1 MVLFEFKSKVA
12 FKFFYCKSALI
23 YKKNVISYRYSL
35 LLVDHLK
42 NYFYMK
48 YKLLLQ
54 LFVASFIFSA
64 CSKSRSDGVVKPS
77 GPSWTLTVDGKN
89 YSWSGPFPAT
99 VSNNGQAS
107 YVGTFGISPAANI
120 VLNSISVAGLAPQMI
135 TIQLSNTSTGT
146 FSMTPDSYL
155 IGNDMGNSFSLV
167 LDNSKLFTTVAPGSN
182 ISFKVNSLS
191 DKTFVT
197 NGISGY
203 GYVTGTFSGTIGD
216 LSGGM
221 HTISGSYNCVR
232 MQ

>member
-1 MVLFEFKSKVA
+1 MKYTF
-12 FKFFYCKSALI
+12 LI
-23 YKKNVISYRYSL
+23 YA
-35 LLVDHLK
+35 
-42 NYFYMK
+42 
-48 YKLLLQ
+48 
-54 LFVASFIFSA
+54 FVGAIFLSA
-64 CSKSRSDGVVKPS
+64 CSKTGTNEGSLTT
-77 GPSWTLTVDGKN
+77 GPNWTLTLDGKK

-135 TIQLSNTSTGT
+135 TIQLSNTATGT
-146 FSMTPDSYL
+146 FSMTPDTYI

-197 NGISGY
+197 NGINGY

-221 HTISGSYNCVR
+221 HTISGTYNCVR

>member
-1 MVLFEFKSKVA
+1 MVV
-12 FKFFYCKSALI
+12 Y
-23 YKKNVISYRYSL
+23 
-35 LLVDHLK
+35 LK
-42 NYFYMK
+42 NYFHMK
-48 YKLLLQ
+48 CKLLNL
-54 LFVASFIFSA
+54 LFIASFFFSS
-64 CSKSRSDGVVKPS
+64 CSKTGTNEGSFTS
-77 GPSWTLTVDGKN
+77 GPNWTLTLDGKK

-120 VLNSISVAGLAPQMI
+120 VLNSISLAGLAPQMI

-146 FSMTPDSYL
+146 FSMTPDTYL

-191 DKTFVT
+191 DKTFIS

-216 LSGGM
+216 LNGGM
-221 HTISGSYNCVR
+221 HTISGTYNCVR